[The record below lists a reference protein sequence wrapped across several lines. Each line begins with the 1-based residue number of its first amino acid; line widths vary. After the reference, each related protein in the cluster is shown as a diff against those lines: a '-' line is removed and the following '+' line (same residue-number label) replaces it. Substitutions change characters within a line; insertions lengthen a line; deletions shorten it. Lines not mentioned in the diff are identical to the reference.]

1 MKKLLLR
8 FRPVA
13 LLALAAASILLISGC
28 TSYFPRNRA
37 HQSGSV
43 VSFLFP
49 KEQPRVQTP
58 VLPVLDLPLRVGIAF
73 VPETQTSRA
82 SFSEMQKQRLLG
94 RVADKFRT
102 LPFVQAIEVVP
113 AAYLRPGGGFE
124 NLDQLRS
131 LLGIDVIVLLSY
143 DQVQFTDH
151 NVLSLAYWT
160 IVGAYVFTGDH
171 NDTQTLMEA
180 TVYDI
185 ASRSFLF
192 RAPGVDRTKGLGA
205 LAYSARTVPA
215 DGEGRP
221 HQREDHSQARLH
233 RRRPRPADRESHAHR
248 GDRGGLSLRPQTP
261 PRPASCYQSNTAPRP
276 LNTRGRSL
284 IRSRVAHTNPA
295 SVAPRACSGNAPETS
310 PSLYQRARRSRGV
323 CPRVA
328 GHHER
333 AAI

>member
-205 LAYSARTVPA
+205 LAYQQQQLRKASSESLDKATADLTKNLDTALAQFQQTVKEGRTNVKITHKPGYTGGALDRQTANLMLIVAIAAASLYARRHLRGQRPATRATPHRDHSIPA
-215 DGEGRP
+215 DE
-221 HQREDHSQARLH
+221 A
-233 RRRPRPADRESHAHR
+233 
-248 GDRGGLSLRPQTP
+248 
-261 PRPASCYQSNTAPRP
+261 
-276 LNTRGRSL
+276 
-284 IRSRVAHTNPA
+284 
-295 SVAPRACSGNAPETS
+295 
-310 PSLYQRARRSRGV
+310 
-323 CPRVA
+323 
-328 GHHER
+328 
-333 AAI
+333 